1 MATLDLFS
9 SYLLTEPGSGSDSQS
24 MKTNAV
30 LKGDH
35 YVLNGSKCFI
45 SGAGESDLYIVM
57 AKTGER
63 ETSCFIVEKN
73 FPGIHFG
80 KNESKMGWNVQPT
93 RMVTFEDCKV
103 PKSNMIG
110 L

>member
-1 MATLDLFS
+1 
-9 SYLLTEPGSGSDSQS
+9 